1 MARIAAMRFGFKT
14 TPQNTSWPAMLELW
28 RAADD
33 VEVFESGWTSDHL
46 SVQHGADP
54 AGGRLDGW
62 ITLTALAQATRR
74 LRLGTLV
81 TGVPYRHPAVLAH
94 MAATLDIV
102 SGGRLEL
109 GIGAGWNEE
118 EARAYGIGLGTPRE
132 RSDRFEEACRV
143 LIDLLSPEPVATT
156 LDGDYYRLAGARCDA
171 APIQRPHPPILIG
184 GNGPRRTLRTVARY
198 AQRWNF
204 ESSGGVDGFV
214 RARDV
219 LLGHCADIGR
229 DPSEILLSV
238 QVGHDGDPART
249 AAEAARYGALGAGLA
264 IVYLRPPYDPAV
276 LEPLAVR
283 LAAL

>member
-1 MARIAAMRFGFKT
+1 MRFGFKT
-14 TPQNTSWPAMLELW
+14 TPQNTPWPAMLDLW

-33 VEVFESGWTSDHL
+33 LETFESGWTSDHFT
-46 SVQHGADP
+46 VQHGADP
-54 AGGRLDGW
+54 AVGRLDGW

-81 TGVPYRHPAVLAH
+81 TGIPFRHPAVLAH

-118 EARAYGIGLGTPRE
+118 EARAYGIELGTPRE

-143 LIDLLSPEPVATT
+143 LIDLLSPEPAATT
-156 LDGDYYRLAGARCDA
+156 FDGEYYRLDRARCDA

-184 GNGPRRTLRTVARY
+184 GNGPRRTLRAVARY

-204 ESSGGVDGFV
+204 ESSAGMEGFV

-238 QVGHDGDPART
+238 QVRHDGDPART
-249 AAEAARYGALGAGLA
+249 AAEAVEYGAAGAGLA
-264 IVYLRPPYDPAV
+264 IVYLTPPYDPAV
-276 LEPLAVR
+276 LEPLAAE